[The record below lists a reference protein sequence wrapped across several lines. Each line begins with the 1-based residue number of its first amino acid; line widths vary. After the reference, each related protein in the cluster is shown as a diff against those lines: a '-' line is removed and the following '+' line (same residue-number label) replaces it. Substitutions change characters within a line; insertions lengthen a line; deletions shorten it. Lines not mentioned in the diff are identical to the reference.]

1 MVLVVLPSWP
11 TSCVFDQ
18 SLVRLTLRFRQQQKK
33 PKIFFRSTKL
43 EAGLRTKWLA
53 RAQRNAIEKNREI
66 EPAANSVACPPVGAS
81 LRARNEERERERE
94 REERLATLWDGAHNK
109 SERAAFYYSRSVR
122 NPIGARLWT
131 RLHVTGPE
139 SFNPSGVF
147 SSLNTYTHTHTH
159 TRIYKYVRHLHI
171 QTHTHTHTQ
180 PHSWLPPVFRIHRPR
195 LHLRGH

>member
-81 LRARNEERERERE
+81 LRARNEEREREKRDSPLSGTVRIINQNE
-94 REERLATLWDGAHNK
+94 RRFIIHGRCET
-109 SERAAFYYSRSVR
+109 RSVPGFGR
-122 NPIGARLWT
+122 GFMSRDPSRLT
-131 RLHVTGPE
+131 PPV
-139 SFNPSGVF
+139 
-147 SSLNTYTHTHTH
+147 SSHPLIPTHTHTH
-159 TRIYKYVRHLHI
+159 THAYTNTWGTYTYKH
-171 QTHTHTHTQ
+171 THTHTHTQ